1 MPNLQPYADPN
12 YFVYLL
18 LALVPLAVGL
28 YFGKRFVTYEILVS
42 LAFIFL
48 IFDEGHYVN
57 QGVALI
63 IYSIWQFCLAWG
75 YITYRKKYN
84 NGLVFYGTVALSI
97 LPIILVRLSGAG
109 IFHTQLSLLGFLGI
123 SYLTFRST
131 GMIIEARDG
140 AVKNFHPVMFLR
152 FMLFMPTLSSGPI
165 DRYSRF
171 AKDAAVA
178 PERSHYIDML
188 GNATKKLF
196 LGFVYKFILSYYFGQ
211 MVYPYFQ
218 SMAMSD
224 AHHGMILSWWL
235 IPVAYSYGM
244 YLFFDFAG
252 YSLFA
257 LAISYVMGI
266 ESPINFNK
274 PYGSKNIKEF
284 WNRWHMS
291 LSFWFRDFVFMRF
304 VFLMLKKKWIKNR
317 NTVSTIAYFVNMLVM
332 GLWHGL
338 TWYYV
343 LYGLMHASGMALNDA
358 WIRFK
363 RKHKGLV
370 PHNKF
375 TEGFAVVL
383 TFHFV
388 LLTFLVFC
396 GFLDTFWFHR

>member
-18 LALVPLAVGL
+18 LTLVPLAVGL
-28 YFGKRFVTYEILVS
+28 YFGKRFVTYEVLAS

-48 IFDEGHYVN
+48 IFDDKSHSG
-57 QGVALI
+57 QGLALI
-63 IYSIWQFCLAWG
+63 IYSIWQFLLVWG
-75 YITYRKKYN
+75 YITYRKKQN
-84 NGLVFYGTVALSI
+84 ASMVFYATAALSI
-97 LPIILVRLSGAG
+97 LPIFLVRLSGAG
-109 IFHTQLSLLGFLGI
+109 IFHAQLSLLGFLGI
-123 SYLTFRST
+123 SYLTFRSV

-140 AVKNFHPVMFLR
+140 AVKDFHPVMFLR

-178 PERSHYIDML
+178 PEREHYIDLL
-188 GNATKKLF
+188 GKAVKNLF
-196 LGFVYKFILSYYFGQ
+196 LGFAYKFIIAHYAEMTYH
-211 MVYPYFQ
+211 YFQ
-218 SMAMSD
+218 GMAMSD
-224 AHHGMILSWWL
+224 AHHGMLLSWWL

-274 PYGSKNIKEF
+274 PYGAKNIKEF

-304 VFLMLKKKWIKNR
+304 VFLFLKHKWIKKR
-317 NTVSTIAYFVNMLVM
+317 NTVSTLAYFVNMLVM
-332 GLWHGL
+332 GFWHGL
-338 TWYYV
+338 TWYYI
-343 LYGLMHASGMALNDA
+343 LYGFMHGAALAGNDV

-363 RKHKGLV
+363 RKHKDKI

-375 TEGFAVVL
+375 TEGFAVVF
-383 TFHFV
+383 TVHFV
-388 LLTFLVFC
+388 MLSLQVLCGVF
-396 GFLDTFWFHR
+396 DTFWLHR

>member
-18 LALVPLAVGL
+18 LALVPLAIGL
-28 YFGKRFVTYEILVS
+28 YFGKRFVAYEILVS

-48 IFDEGHYVN
+48 IFDDKTHAG

-63 IYSIWQFCLAWG
+63 IYSIWQFLLGWG
-75 YITYRKKYN
+75 YVRYRKEHN
-84 NGLVFYGTVALSI
+84 QSSVFYAVTALSI
-97 LPIILVRLSGAG
+97 LPIFLVRLSGAG
-109 IFHTQLSLLGFLGI
+109 IFHAQLSLLGFLGI
-123 SYLTFRST
+123 SYLTFRSV
-131 GMIIEARDG
+131 GMIIEVRDG
-140 AVKNFHPVMFLR
+140 AIKDFHPVMFLR

-165 DRYSRF
+165 DRYTRF

-178 PERSHYIDML
+178 PAREEYIDLL
-188 GNATKKLF
+188 GDATKKLF
-196 LGFVYKFILSYYFGQ
+196 LGFFYKFIVAHYAEIAYN
-211 MVYPYFQ
+211 YFQ
-218 SMAMSD
+218 GMAMSD

-257 LAISYVMGI
+257 LSISYVMGI
-266 ESPINFNK
+266 RSPINFNK
-274 PYGSKNIKEF
+274 PYASKNIKEF

-304 VFLMLKKKWIKNR
+304 VFLFLKHKWIKNR

-332 GLWHGL
+332 GFWHGL
-338 TWYYV
+338 TWYYI
-343 LYGLMHASGMALNDA
+343 LYGFMHGAALAGNDA

-363 RKHKGLV
+363 RKHKQV
-370 PHNKF
+370 IPHNKF

-388 LLTFLVFC
+388 MLTFLVFC

>member
-12 YFVYLL
+12 YFIYLL
-18 LALVPLAVGL
+18 LALVPLSIGL

-63 IYSIWQFCLAWG
+63 IYSIWQFLLVWG
-75 YITYRKKYN
+75 YISYRKKAN
-84 NGLVFYGTVALSI
+84 ASWVFYLATALSI
-97 LPIILVRLSGAG
+97 LPIFLVRLAGAG
-109 IFHTQLSLLGFLGI
+109 LFHAQLSMLGFLGI
-123 SYLTFRST
+123 SYLTFRSV
-131 GMIIEARDG
+131 GMIIETRDG
-140 AVKNFHPVMFLR
+140 AAHDFHPIMFLR

-165 DRYSRF
+165 DRYTRF

-178 PERSHYIDML
+178 PEREKYIDLL
-188 GNATKKLF
+188 GKAVKNLF

-211 MVYPYFQ
+211 IIYPYFQ
-218 SMAMSD
+218 GMAMSD
-224 AHHGMILSWWL
+224 AHHGMVLSWWL

-257 LAISYVMGI
+257 LAISYIMGI

-274 PYGSKNIKEF
+274 PYGAKNIKEF

-304 VFLMLKKKWIKNR
+304 VFLFLKKKWIKNR
-317 NTVSTIAYFVNMLVM
+317 NTVSTLAYFVNMLVM
-332 GLWHGL
+332 GFWHGL
-338 TWYYV
+338 TWYYI
-343 LYGLMHASGMALNDA
+343 LYGFMHGAALAGNDA

-363 RKHKGLV
+363 RKHKGRI
-370 PHNKF
+370 PHNKW

-388 LLTFLVFC
+388 MLTFLVFC